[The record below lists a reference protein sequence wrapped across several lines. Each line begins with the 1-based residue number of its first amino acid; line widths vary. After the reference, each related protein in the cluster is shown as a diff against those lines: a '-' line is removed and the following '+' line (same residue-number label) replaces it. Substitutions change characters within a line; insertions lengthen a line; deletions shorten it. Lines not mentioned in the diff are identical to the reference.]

1 MDSHLFAKKVT
12 NIGAKASSAV
22 RYAGYQISRGIEST
36 VTFVLERAGIKIEP
50 DNVSWKNHVKHGM
63 VVIGGCGR
71 IVGFV
76 DELAADGIK
85 ISPVKEG
92 FQHPITVPFAWV
104 DQVDTRVHLNIDHEE
119 RSEIL

>member
-1 MDSHLFAKKVT
+1 MVSNLFAKKVT

-85 ISPVKEG
+85 LSPLKENS
-92 FQHPITVPFAWV
+92 QHPIIVPFAWV
-104 DQVDTRVHLNIDHEE
+104 DQVDSRVYLNMDYEE
-119 RSEIL
+119 RYRSF